1 MHWTR
6 ANVDELTKDM
16 KFHANVNA
24 LDKFV
29 AFNSMYA
36 DLYASMD
43 EDDIIKADYAF
54 YFCDDDW
61 QPCENDCTKVWD
73 YNALHDTL

>member
-24 LDKFV
+24 RDKFV
-29 AFNSMYA
+29 AS
-36 DLYASMD
+36 
-43 EDDIIKADYAF
+43 
-54 YFCDDDW
+54 
-61 QPCENDCTKVWD
+61 TV
-73 YNALHDTL
+73 

>member
-6 ANVDELTKDM
+6 AKVDELTKDM

-36 DLYASMD
+36 DLCASMD

-61 QPCENDCTKVWD
+61 KPCENDCTKIWD
-73 YNALHDTL
+73 YNALHATL